1 MSIAA
6 KENCGVSWTR
16 GGGDDVSER
25 NVRGVRAIIA
35 VTPAAPGLTTDR
47 MAIP

>member
-1 MSIAA
+1 MRIEA
-6 KENCGVSWTR
+6 KGNCGVSW
-16 GGGDDVSER
+16 GAPSADDASER